1 MVDAVPSPGER
12 SRRPSLARTLTLAL
26 VGLVVVLAVIATA
39 GLGSIYKARQ
49 SYEDSLARAYSL
61 ESASSS
67 LYAASVVEQAAVQSR
82 SRAVEGPAR
91 GAYESRARRAAIL
104 ARDDPPSA
112 RLVRAAVASERAAR
126 RLASARSAARVRVR
140 RRAFSGGRSTLDA
153 VVRRQ
158 AVRRAGARDRARDR
172 TRSAALRAAAAG
184 LLAVLGA
191 VALVAF
197 LTSSIRRPLAELV
210 TATRRLAD
218 GDLSQRVDPSGP
230 RELVELDGA
239 FNEMAD
245 GLEEAHA
252 RIESERMKLAT
263 TIESLG
269 DALVVTDAEDTVT
282 AVNPRA
288 RELVPALDVGKDAH
302 GPGSPLPEIE
312 RALAGDVSAELD
324 GRDLSITAG
333 RLPALLEGGG
343 VVWTIR
349 DVSERARLERM
360 KTDFVATASHELRSP
375 LTSIKGFV
383 ELLGRSEVLGDR
395 EREFVDV
402 VLQST
407 DRLVELVNDLLDV
420 ARLEAGRMEIH
431 ARLFDV
437 HEVIEEVAR
446 LLRPRV
452 EEKDQRLVLDIPP
465 GLPKVLADPLRVR
478 QVMTNLISNAHQYSD
493 EGATITVT
501 ADGDRDEVELS
512 VADDGRGM
520 SPDDMERVFERFVRR
535 DDALGGTGLGLSIVH
550 SLVEIQ
556 NGTVDVAST
565 VGEGTVFTV
574 RLPAEG
580 AGSEASR
587 RAVAGR
593 RVLVATPRA
602 GFGRSVLGQLEARA
616 AAGAVVES
624 PAEAIRRMRDDR
636 YQALVVDA
644 EGFGEEGLALVDELR
659 ADPDLGRSPLA
670 VICTREQDTRL
681 AGEWRLRAETD
692 ADTLAGTLGAAILA
706 ERSSI
711 LVVGR
716 SSVRDQME
724 SELLRVGLDHEWV
737 TSGTAAAQACRARRF
752 EVALVD
758 AGMRAPNEAV
768 SALDLR
774 GRRHAQAVIMFT
786 ERPPAPGEAV
796 AAVPGTSSTVPIEQ
810 AGEAVLEALART
822 PDASFPTE
830 TG

>member
-1 MVDAVPSPGER
+1 MVAPGTSPAER

-49 SYEDSLARAYSL
+49 SYEDTLARAYSL
-61 ESASSS
+61 ESSASS
-67 LYAASVVEQAAVQSR
+67 LYAASVVEQAAIQRRSR
-82 SRAVEGPAR
+82 SVERPAR
-91 GAYESRARRAAIL
+91 ASFESRARQAADL

-112 RLVRAAVASERAAR
+112 RLVRSAVARERAGR
-126 RLASARSAARVRVR
+126 RLASTRSARGIRAR
-140 RRAFSGGRSTLDA
+140 RRAFAAGRSSLDA
-153 VVRRQ
+153 VARRQ
-158 AVRRAGARDRARDR
+158 SVRRAQARDRARDR
-172 TRSAALRAAAAG
+172 TRSSALRAGAAG

-191 VALVAF
+191 IALVAF

-218 GDLSQRVDPSGP
+218 GDLSQRVDPTGP
-230 RELVELDGA
+230 RELVELDSA

-252 RIESERMKLAT
+252 RIESERLKLAV

-269 DALVVTDAEDTVT
+269 DALVVTDAEGTVT

-288 RELVPALDVGKDAH
+288 RELVPSLEVGASAH
-302 GPGSPLPEIE
+302 GAGSPLPEVD
-312 RALAGDVSAELD
+312 RALAGDVAAQVD

-333 RLPALLEGGG
+333 RLPDLLEGGG
-343 VVWTIR
+343 VAWTIR
-349 DVSERARLERM
+349 DVSERARLERI

-383 ELLGRSEVLGDR
+383 ELLGRSDVLGDR

-431 ARLFDV
+431 PRLFDV
-437 HEVIEEVAR
+437 SEAIDEVSR
-446 LLRPRV
+446 LLRPRI
-452 EEKDQRLVLDIPP
+452 EEKGQRLVLDVPP

-478 QVMTNLISNAHQYSD
+478 QVLTNLISNAHQYSD

-501 ADGDRDEVELS
+501 ADGDRDEVELA

-520 SPDDMERVFERFVRR
+520 SPDDLDRVFERFVRR
-535 DDALGGTGLGLSIVH
+535 DDALGGTGLGLSIVR

-556 NGTVDVAST
+556 KGTVDVAST
-565 VGEGTVFTV
+565 VGEGTTFTV

-593 RVLVATPRA
+593 RVLVASPRA
-602 GFGRSVLGQLEARA
+602 GFGRSVLSQLESRA

-624 PAEAIRRMRDDR
+624 PEETFRRLRDDR
-636 YQALVVDA
+636 YQALVLDV
-644 EGFGEEGLALVDELR
+644 EGFGDEGLSLLSELR
-659 ADPDLGRSPLA
+659 ADPELGRSPLA
-670 VICTREQDTRL
+670 VICTREQDARL
-681 AGEWRLRAETD
+681 AGEWRLRADTD
-692 ADTLAGTLGAAILA
+692 ADALAGTLGAAILA
-706 ERSSI
+706 ERSSV

-724 SELLRVGLDHEWV
+724 SELLRLGLDHEWV

-758 AGMRAPNEAV
+758 AGMRAPSEAV

-786 ERPPAPGEAV
+786 ERPPEPGEAV
-796 AAVPGTSSTVPIEQ
+796 ATVPGTATTVPIEQ
-810 AGEAVLEALART
+810 AAESVLEALART
-822 PDASFPTE
+822 PDESFPTR